1 MTRKLLLS
9 IAFITVFSIPIIGC
23 SNKND
28 KNGMPALFET
38 KREAIKAAKD
48 YGCSGA
54 HKMGE
59 QWMPCKKHGDHKKQE
74 SHSGHGHHHNH

>member
-1 MTRKLLLS
+1 
-9 IAFITVFSIPIIGC
+9 
-23 SNKND
+23 
-28 KNGMPALFET
+28 MPALFKT